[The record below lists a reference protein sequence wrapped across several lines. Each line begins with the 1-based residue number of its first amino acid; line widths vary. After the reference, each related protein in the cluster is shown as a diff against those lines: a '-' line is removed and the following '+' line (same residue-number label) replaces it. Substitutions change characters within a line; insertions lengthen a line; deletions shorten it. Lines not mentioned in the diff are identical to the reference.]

1 MNTKDGRMFFNPF
14 DRRLIGQIKKMRA
27 VYLSKKEFNKMYGEE
42 YNPNYAYETKLG
54 IKIYVE

>member
-1 MNTKDGRMFFNPF
+1 MFFNPF

-42 YNPNYAYETKLG
+42 YNPNYTYETKLG